1 MSFDIL
7 TWLQLKNQRE
17 LSDLVNDARLF
28 LTSYK
33 PVVEKAPLQIYHSA
47 IIFSPANSLIRKQF
61 LESEDSSNSL
71 SKWVKVSP
79 LLADWDSSVQACKH
93 KLEGHSGIV
102 LTVAF
107 SSDGLLASGSDDKTV
122 RVWDPTT
129 GECKH
134 ELKGHSG
141 SVRTV
146 AFSSDGLL
154 ASGSSDKTVR
164 VWDPTTGECKHE
176 LKGHSDSVWTVAFS
190 SDGLLASGSSD
201 KTVRVWDPTTGECK
215 HELKGH
221 SHSVLTVAFSSDGL
235 LASWSDDETVR
246 VWDPTTGQCKH
257 ELKDLTLISQGQQS
271 FLSDCRPPFYSLNGE
286 RTWVIQ
292 NNRGILHLPDYYYRS
307 TAFTVKGNIMALGY
321 EDGRL
326 IFLKFSQ
333 AINL

>member
-102 LTVAF
+102 L
-107 SSDGLLASGSDDKTV
+107 
-122 RVWDPTT
+122 
-129 GECKH
+129 
-134 ELKGHSG
+134 
-141 SVRTV
+141 
-146 AFSSDGLL
+146 
-154 ASGSSDKTVR
+154 
-164 VWDPTTGECKHE
+164 
-176 LKGHSDSVWTVAFS
+176 TVAFS

>member
-107 SSDGLLASGSDDKTV
+107 SSDGLLASGSDDTTV

-141 SVRTV
+141 RVR
-146 AFSSDGLL
+146 
-154 ASGSSDKTVR
+154 
-164 VWDPTTGECKHE
+164 
-176 LKGHSDSVWTVAFS
+176 TVAFS